1 MSFRV
6 ENNDGCG
13 DAASVSDVSKIIF
26 SSENTLEK
34 KYDSDLKE
42 SSLSG
47 RVISLEKQMGQVES
61 EVEILVSNCNEL
73 GTQYKYLSDRY
84 NQCIEIANKHKLR
97 VEELNK
103 YKDTLE
109 SDIKAATSIISEQ
122 DALIEKAETK
132 MKELLGLMKN
142 PSSLLESNISQEPL
156 QDLIKEAFNDVTRL
170 YNERSSLQEQLNIRE
185 KECDNITNQKNS
197 LEEKI
202 EELTKEVEELK
213 AKLKSNQ
220 LIRQKKVLARL
231 PKNLKDN
238 QETYYSYGDAYGSN
252 LWGMTNFYR
261 LNRNKNIDPF
271 KGKTKIFPPQ
281 KKGKFVTAKPPAVIF
296 LEKLK
301 RKYVNDYMRTLK
313 TTINNTYKHKPL
325 WEKTANYHYGRN
337 VSLQLNLGVQ
347 EQDYCEPKRNL
358 KSIKSDSDVVEKFR
372 ILLSAGKEIGLE
384 NKDFNQMFNN
394 FKRAFFNA
402 VIDDLQEQQELLC
415 KKNPD
420 SGEFYKQ
427 CFEEI
432 YGVINAQ
439 IANTSLNKAPAKSG
453 VILSEDDPLP
463 GVKRFSE
470 PFRQSLPK

>member
-271 KGKTKIFPPQ
+271 KGKTKIFPPP
-281 KKGKFVTAKPPAVIF
+281 KKK
-296 LEKLK
+296 
-301 RKYVNDYMRTLK
+301 VNL
-313 TTINNTYKHKPL
+313 
-325 WEKTANYHYGRN
+325 
-337 VSLQLNLGVQ
+337 
-347 EQDYCEPKRNL
+347 
-358 KSIKSDSDVVEKFR
+358 
-372 ILLSAGKEIGLE
+372 
-384 NKDFNQMFNN
+384 
-394 FKRAFFNA
+394 
-402 VIDDLQEQQELLC
+402 
-415 KKNPD
+415 
-420 SGEFYKQ
+420 
-427 CFEEI
+427 
-432 YGVINAQ
+432 
-439 IANTSLNKAPAKSG
+439 
-453 VILSEDDPLP
+453 
-463 GVKRFSE
+463 
-470 PFRQSLPK
+470 